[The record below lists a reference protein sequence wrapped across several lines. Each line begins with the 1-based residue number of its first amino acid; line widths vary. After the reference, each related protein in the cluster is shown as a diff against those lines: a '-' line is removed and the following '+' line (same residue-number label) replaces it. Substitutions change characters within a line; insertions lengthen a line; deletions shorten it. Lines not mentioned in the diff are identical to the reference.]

1 MAVILMI
8 DHRLAFFALAV
19 LLVAAGVPLAFAWA
33 RLLPEDP
40 PPFPIEPGSFP
51 SIDEERPHQ
60 APAAPKRDLM
70 AIPLLVCVTLVYL
83 VRFPGFPRT
92 VAVHWLDT
100 IVSPS
105 TTLWIVF
112 AVRIF
117 LIVSAIAAAAYA
129 AFRPGRLR
137 VSLATAATLVV
148 ILWFL
153 APLLNVALLSGP

>member
-8 DHRLAFFALAV
+8 DHRLAFFALVV
-19 LLVAAGVPLAFAWA
+19 LLIAAGVPLAFAWA

-51 SIDEERPHQ
+51 SIDEVLPHQ
-60 APAAPKRDLM
+60 APATPMRDLL

-83 VRFPGFPRT
+83 IRFPGFPRG
-92 VAVHWLDT
+92 VAVRWLDT

-105 TTLWIVF
+105 TILWIVF
-112 AVRIF
+112 AIRIF

-129 AFRPGRLR
+129 ASRPGRLR
-137 VSLATAATLVV
+137 VPLAAAATLVM

-153 APLLNVALLSGP
+153 GPVLDVALLSGP